1 VGMVGT
7 RPTGG
12 VEGGRFALII
22 ASSEFEDATLR
33 RLTAPPQD
41 AEGLRQVLADPT
53 IGGFEVTTYM
63 NAPSSALSEAIEV
76 FFDGRRRDDLLLL
89 YYSGHGI
96 KDMEGRL
103 HFAARNTRNDRLRST
118 AIPASFI
125 HDVMLNSRSRSQV
138 LVLDCCHSGAF
149 TRGMVAKAGDRV
161 GIGERFQGRGR
172 VILAASDAMQYAFEG
187 TEVSGGAVSSMFTRS
202 LVGGL
207 RTGAADLNHDGYVS
221 LDELYDFVHEDVVR
235 LTPQQRPAM
244 WAFDVHGDL
253 WIARSPE
260 VVPAPADRPEFEPAK
275 PAPPP
280 EAPPPEAAPP
290 DAAPPKVPTALDRL
304 RSTRMAVAVAV
315 VLVLVVGLGLTRMVW
330 DRRGSA
336 SPAGAA
342 TAGGGGQDGGGQGGG
357 AGAPFRVKVNF
368 QSPEAPVPPGYL
380 VDFGQPYGPR
390 KNAGQGQGLT
400 YGWVLPGTHDPV
412 SLISQGRDRNRPGVD
427 QRLDT
432 FMHMEGWN
440 PSTKRSEPGSWEIAV
455 PNGAYVVTV
464 SVQVEGRDGKAS
476 NTVNVE
482 GKNAI
487 DDFKGTPEDDW
498 ESNTVEVAVEDGR
511 LTLDSFGGHNTK
523 INYVEITGLATGP

>member
-1 VGMVGT
+1 MFGT
-7 RPTGG
+7 GTAGD
-12 VEGGRFALII
+12 VKDGRFALIV
-22 ASSEFEDATLR
+22 ASSEFEDPTLR
-33 RLTAPPQD
+33 RLQAPPQD
-41 AEGLRQVLADPT
+41 AEELRGVLADPT
-53 IGGFEVTTYM
+53 IGGFQVTTYM
-63 NAPSSALSEAIEV
+63 NAPSAALSEAIEE

-96 KDMEGRL
+96 KDRDGRL

-118 AIPASFI
+118 AIPAGFI

-138 LVLDCCHSGAF
+138 LILDCCHSGAF

-187 TEVSGGAVSSMFTRS
+187 TEVTGGAASSMFTRS
-202 LVGGL
+202 LVSGL

-253 WIARSPE
+253 WIARSTQVAPAPVDPPE
-260 VVPAPADRPEFEPAK
+260 VQPAK

-280 EAPPPEAAPP
+280 ETPPPEA
-290 DAAPPKVPTALDRL
+290 PTGVKRN
-304 RSTRMAVAVAV
+304 RSTRMAVAMAVVA
-315 VLVLVVGLGLTRMVW
+315 VLVLAAGLGLSRMLP
-330 DRRGSA
+330 DRRSNA
-336 SPAGAA
+336 SPGGA
-342 TAGGGGQDGGGQGGG
+342 TATGGGGDGDGQQGA

-368 QSPEAPVPPGYL
+368 QSPDAPVPPGYL
-380 VDFGQPYGPR
+380 ADFGQPYGPR
-390 KNAGQGQGLT
+390 SDAGQGHGLT
-400 YGWVLPGTHDPV
+400 YGWVLPGSHEPV
-412 SLISQGRDRNRPGVD
+412 NLIGQGRDRNRPGVD

-440 PSTKRSEPGSWEIAV
+440 PSTKRIEPGSWEIAV
-455 PNGAYVVTV
+455 PNGVYAVTV
-464 SVQVEGRDGKAS
+464 SVQVEERDGKAS

-482 GKNAI
+482 GVNAI
-487 DDFKGTPEDDW
+487 DDFKGTPEDNW
-498 ESNTVEVAVEDGR
+498 EQNIVQVNVEDGR
-511 LTLDSFGGHNTK
+511 LTLDSFGGNNTK
-523 INYVEITGLATGP
+523 INFVEITGVAPHR